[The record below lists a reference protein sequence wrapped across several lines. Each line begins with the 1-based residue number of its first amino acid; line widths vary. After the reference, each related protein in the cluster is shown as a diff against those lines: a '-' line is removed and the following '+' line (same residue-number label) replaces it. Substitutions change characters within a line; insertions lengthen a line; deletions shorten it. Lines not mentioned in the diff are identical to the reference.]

1 MNRMTSVHAVCCA
14 ALGLVLAG
22 CGDKA
27 KPDPSA
33 GAPPPAK
40 VERENDSSM
49 VHVDRPEQF
58 ALAVAASFQAAPEL
72 SATGVVSPTY
82 RAACRWSRWFRA
94 GLLKSTPAWGT
105 R

>member
-58 ALAVAASFQAAPEL
+58 ALAVAA
-72 SATGVVSPTY
+72 
-82 RAACRWSRWFRA
+82 WSRWFRA